1 MKKLTGIILLSLHM
15 GLFAIAQS
23 TIGLPTI
30 RSYRNTDYHA
40 DRTVWDMARGKNGL
54 LYFANNDGLLTFDG
68 VYWRTYPLPHSATI
82 KSLAIDSSGKVYVG
96 GQDEIGYFSPDPQG
110 SLSYHSLKELLPP
123 VARQF
128 ADIWNIVVWKDH
140 VFFRTIESIYEWRD
154 GRMYTHD
161 APGGWRLLAQAGS
174 NLYADD
180 KLNGLLR
187 FDDGKW
193 VAACDK
199 YPTVHIT
206 GILEYNKDTLLVTTL
221 KDGLYLL
228 ADRTL
233 LPKPTPVDPLLKR
246 SLINSARQLD
256 PSRYAICTAA
266 GGLFIIDHYGRL
278 IQRYST
284 AEGLPNNNVLNVFS
298 DHSARLWLGLEN
310 GIASIDDRS
319 PFTHIYPVKDNQ
331 LRTNAIK
338 IFDRHLFIG
347 TSNGLYSLPL
357 DSTPLHGS
365 PLGSSP
371 LHGTPPDS
379 TQKDISK
386 MTGAFTEVAN
396 TNGEVWSLEDIDH
409 TLFEG
414 HRDGVF
420 LIRGNKAIPIST
432 GQGVWDCIGLG
443 PTGSPGAAAKD
454 REIIA
459 STYTGLRWIKKVNGE
474 FHEGNK
480 LNDLYESLPRI
491 ALDDNNTIWASQ
503 SHRSVFSNPIDTQS
517 HYKHYTR
524 AQGLPSDLN
533 NYVYSID
540 HHIVVA
546 TEKGV
551 YEYAPSTDRFIPSPR
566 FAPILDTTA
575 VEYLC
580 EDADHN
586 IWFVSN
592 GRVGVVDHSKPS
604 SGNVLYFPELTSHTV
619 KGSAC
624 IYPYD
629 RENIFFAS
637 DNGVIHLNYE
647 NYVAAPKTINII
659 LGAANVIN
667 KRDSHFEY
675 ASPDCITAGNI
686 QFSYR
691 LTGFDNEWSAWS
703 DRTEKDY
710 TNLPHGTYTFSVR
723 AKDNL
728 GNISQPAEYTFSV
741 PPRWYQ
747 TIWAWLLYLVA
758 AVLAIILLR
767 RIHHR
772 RLALHRKKHEEEQVR
787 LQYLHKLEL
796 DRQEKKLIELQNAK
810 LEDDLRFKDKELAS
824 VTMHLVERSNLL
836 SSIREELLAVIK
848 KLNIAGLPYELRNV
862 FKMLGDPEK
871 NDDDWHRFALYFDQV
886 HNNFLSTLKS
896 KFPLLSA
903 TDLKLCAYIRLNL
916 SSKEIAQILNIS
928 LKGVEVSRYRIRKK
942 LSLPTET
949 NLYEFLLTITNPTP
963 PTGPAP
969 APKKGPS

>member
-1 MKKLTGIILLSLHM
+1 MKKLTGIILLSLQI
-15 GLFAIAQS
+15 GLSAIAQS

-40 DRTVWDMARGKNGL
+40 DMAVWDMARDKTGL

-82 KSLAIDSSGKVYVG
+82 KSLAIDSTGKIYVG
-96 GQDEIGYFSPDPQG
+96 GQDEIGYFSPDQQG
-110 SLSYHSLKELLPP
+110 TLSYHSLKEKLPP
-123 VARQF
+123 VAQQF
-128 ADIWNIVVWKDH
+128 ADIWNIVIWKDQ
-140 VFFRTIESIYEWRD
+140 VFFRTIESIYQWKD

-174 NLYADD
+174 KLYADD
-180 KLNGLLR
+180 RLKGLLL
-187 FDDGKW
+187 FDNGQW

-199 YPTVHIT
+199 NPDIHVT
-206 GILEYNKDTLLVTTL
+206 GILDYNKDTLLVATL

-228 ADRTL
+228 TGRTL
-233 LPKPTPVDPLLKR
+233 LPKPTTIDPLLKR
-246 SLINSARQLD
+246 LLINSAKQLD
-256 PSRYAICTAA
+256 TGRYALCTAA
-266 GGLFIIDHYGRL
+266 GGLFIIDHNGRL
-278 IQRYST
+278 LQRYST

-298 DHSARLWLGLEN
+298 DQSTRLWLGLEN
-310 GIASIDDRS
+310 GIAAIDDRS

-331 LRTNAIK
+331 LRSNAIK

-357 DSTPLHGS
+357 DSKPLDTTPLPGAPS
-365 PLGSSP
+365 NN
-371 LHGTPPDS
+371 
-379 TQKDISK
+379 TQKDISR

-396 TNGEVWSLEDIDH
+396 TNGAVWSLEVIDN

-414 HRDGVF
+414 HRDGAF
-420 LIRGNKAIPIST
+420 IIRENKAIPIST
-432 GQGVWDCIGLG
+432 GQGVWGFIHLHTPG
-443 PTGSPGAAAKD
+443 PSDRTGRD
-454 REIIA
+454 IIA
-459 STYTGLRWIKKVNGE
+459 STYTGLRWIKYDNGE
-474 FHEGNK
+474 FQEGNK
-480 LNDLYESLPRI
+480 VNDLYESLPHI
-491 ALDDNNTIWASQ
+491 TLDDNNTIWASQ
-503 SHRSVFSNPIDTQS
+503 SHRSVFSNPTNPAS
-517 HYKHYTR
+517 RYKHYTR

-533 NYVYSID
+533 NYVCSID

-566 FAPILDTTA
+566 FAPIFDTTA

-580 EDADHN
+580 EDGDHN

-592 GRVGVVDHSKPS
+592 GRVGMVDHSKPS
-604 SGNVLYFPELTSHTV
+604 PGNIIYFPELTSHII

-637 DNGVIHLNYE
+637 DNGVIHLNYK
-647 NYVAAPKTINII
+647 NYVAAPKAINII
-659 LGAANVIN
+659 LGAANVLN

-675 ASPDCITAGNI
+675 ASPGCIQPGNI

-691 LTGFDNEWSAWS
+691 LTGFDNEWSPWS
-703 DRTEKDY
+703 LRTEKDY
-710 TNLPHGTYTFSVR
+710 TNLPHGAYTFSVR

-728 GNISQPAEYTFSV
+728 GNISQPAEYTFTV
-741 PPRWYQ
+741 PARWYQ
-747 TIWAWLLYLVA
+747 TIWAWLLYLAA
-758 AVLAIILLR
+758 AVLAVILLR
-767 RIHHR
+767 KVHHR
-772 RLALHRKKHEEEQVR
+772 RLALHRKKHEEEQSR
-787 LQYLHKLEL
+787 LQYLHRLEL

-824 VTMHLVERSNLL
+824 VTMHLLERSNLL

-871 NDDDWHRFALYFDQV
+871 NDDDWHRFSLYFDQV

-896 KFPLLSA
+896 KYPLLSA

-949 NLYEFLLTITNPTP
+949 NLYEFLLSITNPTL
-963 PTGPAP
+963 
-969 APKKGPS
+969 

>member
-1 MKKLTGIILLSLHM
+1 MKKLTGIILLSLLI
-15 GLFAIAQS
+15 GLSAIAQS
-23 TIGLPTI
+23 SIGLPTI

-40 DRTVWDMARGKNGL
+40 DMAVWDMARDKNGL
-54 LYFANNDGLLTFDG
+54 LYFANNEGLLTFDG

-82 KSLAIDSSGKVYVG
+82 KSLAIDSSGKIYVG
-96 GQDEIGYFSPDPQG
+96 GQDEIGYFSPGPQG
-110 SLSYHSLKELLPP
+110 ALGYHSLKELLPP
-123 VARQF
+123 VAKQF
-128 ADIWNIVVWKDH
+128 ADIWNIVIWKDQ
-140 VFFRTIESIYEWRD
+140 VFFRTIESIYQWKN

-161 APGGWRLLAQAGS
+161 APGGWRLLTQAGP
-174 NLYADD
+174 NLYAEDR
-180 KLNGLLR
+180 LNGLQL
-187 FDDGKW
+187 FDDGQW
-193 VAACDK
+193 VRACDK
-199 YPTVHIT
+199 YPSLHIT

-228 ADRTL
+228 TGRTL
-233 LPKPTPVDPLLKR
+233 LPRPTTVDPLLKR

-256 PSRYAICTAA
+256 NDRYALCTAA
-266 GGLFIIDHYGRL
+266 GGLFIIHRNGRL

-310 GIASIDDRS
+310 GIACIDDRS

-331 LRTNAIK
+331 LRSNAIK

-347 TSNGLYSLPL
+347 TSNGLYSIPL
-357 DSTPLHGS
+357 
-365 PLGSSP
+365 
-371 LHGTPPDS
+371 DS

-396 TNGEVWSLEDIDH
+396 TNGQVWSLQDIDH

-414 HRDGVF
+414 HRDGAF
-420 LIRGNKAIPIST
+420 LIRENKAIPIST
-432 GQGVWDCIGLG
+432 GQGVWDLIGLHSTDSAG
-443 PTGSPGAAAKD
+443 PAGQGRD
-454 REIIA
+454 IIA
-459 STYTGLRWIKKVNGE
+459 STYTGLRRIKYDNGQ
-474 FHEGNK
+474 FYEGDK
-480 LNDLYESLPRI
+480 LNDLYESLPNI
-491 ALDDNNTIWASQ
+491 AIDDNNTIWASQ
-503 SHRSVFSNPIDTQS
+503 SHRSVFSNPIDQAS
-517 HYKHYTR
+517 QFKHYTR
-524 AQGLPSDLN
+524 AKGLPSDLN
-533 NYVYSID
+533 NYVYNID

-551 YEYAPSTDRFIPSPR
+551 YEYAPSTDKFIPSPS
-566 FAPILDTTA
+566 FAPIFDTTA
-575 VEYLC
+575 VEYLR
-580 EDADHN
+580 EDSDHN

-592 GRVGVVDHSKPS
+592 GRVGVIHRSNPS
-604 SGNVLYFPELTSHTV
+604 TRNVIYFPELTSHTI
-619 KGSAC
+619 KGAAC

-629 RENIFFAS
+629 KENIFFGS
-637 DNGVIHLNYE
+637 DNGVIHLNFK
-647 NYVAAPKTINII
+647 NYVATPKNINVL

-667 KRDSHFEY
+667 QRDSHFEY
-675 ASPDCITAGNI
+675 ASPDCIQPGNI

-691 LTGFDNEWSAWS
+691 LTGFDNDWSAWS

-710 TNLPHGTYTFSVR
+710 TNLPHGNYTFSVR

-728 GNISQPAEYTFSV
+728 GNISEPASYTFPV
-741 PPRWYQ
+741 PARWYQ
-747 TIWAWLLYLVA
+747 TTWAWLLYLAA
-758 AVLAIILLR
+758 AVLAVYLLR
-767 RIHHR
+767 KAHHR
-772 RLALHRKKHEEEQVR
+772 RLALHRKKHEEEQAR
-787 LQYLHKLEL
+787 LQYLHRLEL

-810 LEDDLRFKDKELAS
+810 LEDDLRHKDKELAT

-871 NDDDWHRFALYFDQV
+871 NDDDWQRFAIYFDQV

-916 SSKEIAQILNIS
+916 SSKEVAQILNIS

-942 LSLPTET
+942 LNLPTET
-949 NLYEFLLTITNPTP
+949 NLYEFLLTITSSP
-963 PTGPAP
+963 PPASP
-969 APKKGPS
+969 IS